1 MIGMVSEKLS
11 NIKIVVKN
19 NRTRTGKT
27 GVSQYTD
34 IHPFTPVDLKYGD
47 CVVHNQFSV
56 HYSNENLTDNPR
68 IAITCIK
75 N

>member
-11 NIKIVVKN
+11 NIKIVKN

-34 IHPFTPVDLKYGD
+34 IHPLEDFTPVDL
-47 CVVHNQFSV
+47 N
-56 HYSNENLTDNPR
+56 
-68 IAITCIK
+68 IW
-75 N
+75 